1 MSPCAVRTQPYL
13 RLAEPSAP
21 LKSLFSLENLFSGH
35 PGIFIVINIT
45 VIIKKMANMAIR
57 ATYYIFCCRNRN
69 WDSPDLMQFW
79 FLCFFW
85 LLFCFC
91 FCFFLFNNPISSS
104 ICKLPICS
112 EIYNYTFK
120 KTNKV
125 PIIIIIIIIIIITV
139 IVTYYYH
146 FISNQ
151 GRLNIFFLSCLQY
164 LLFLP
169 KRQLQLQHSHQ
180 VEEEQGIALFAKD
193 PWEGTTF

>member
-1 MSPCAVRTQPYL
+1 
-13 RLAEPSAP
+13 
-21 LKSLFSLENLFSGH
+21 
-35 PGIFIVINIT
+35 
-45 VIIKKMANMAIR
+45 
-57 ATYYIFCCRNRN
+57 
-69 WDSPDLMQFW
+69 MQFW
-79 FLCFFW
+79 YSFFW

-91 FCFFLFNNPISSS
+91 FCFCFCFLFFVFCFYFLFINNPISSS
-104 ICKLPICS
+104 ICKLPIRS
-112 EIYNYTFK
+112 EIYNCTFK

-125 PIIIIIIIIIIITV
+125 PIIIIIIV

-151 GRLNIFFLSCLQY
+151 GGLNIFFLFCLQY

-180 VEEEQGIALFAKD
+180 VEEEQGIAQFAKD